1 MRFTLCLAVLAGVAS
16 MTGCASAV
24 AIHPFYTSTD
34 LVSDLPLEGTWSGDD
49 QVWQIQKSD
58 DGYVV
63 TTQNET
69 FNVHLLR
76 LKDSEFVDV
85 ASKSDP
91 EIGVAGHLIG
101 KIAMAEG
108 KLYVSP
114 INETW
119 LKQMMD
125 AGLAPESTMGEGQQ
139 IVLTAP
145 TRDLQQFILQ
155 HASDPAAWDD
165 DDEGLQRLH

>member
-1 MRFTLCLAVLAGVAS
+1 MRR
-16 MTGCASAV
+16 
-24 AIHPFYTSTD
+24 I
-34 LVSDLPLEGTWSGDD
+34 
-49 QVWQIQKSD
+49 
-58 DGYVV
+58 
-63 TTQNET
+63 
-69 FNVHLLR
+69 NVHLLR
-76 LKDSEFVDV
+76 LKESEFVDV

-125 AGLAPESTMGEGQQ
+125 AGLAPQSTMGEGQQ

-145 TRDLQQFILQ
+145 TQRVAAV
-155 HASDPAAWDD
+155 HPAACVRP
-165 DDEGLQRLH
+165 GRLGRRR

>member
-125 AGLAPESTMGEGQQ
+125 AGRRPNPPWARPANRAHRAYARSAA
-139 IVLTAP
+139 VY
-145 TRDLQQFILQ
+145 
-155 HASDPAAWDD
+155 PAACVRPR
-165 DDEGLQRLH
+165 RLGRRR